1 MPRAVLG
8 RGQWEGWGTCRLHTL
23 ASSEALPQPV
33 AHPPP
38 TAVSRGVERVGN
50 HDKFDYFPSVPDHLP
65 PGPRDSGC
73 AFPTHTRQGQR
84 DPPGRGKAQGKLSQK
99 ARPQKGSAMG
109 RDTTEGQSPWQEV
122 RP

>member
-50 HDKFDYFPSVPDHLP
+50 HDKFDYFPSVRSGTRAVHSLRTPD
-65 PGPRDSGC
+65 R
-73 AFPTHTRQGQR
+73 ARETHQAA
-84 DPPGRGKAQGKLSQK
+84 GRL
-99 ARPQKGSAMG
+99 RGS
-109 RDTTEGQSPWQEV
+109 
-122 RP
+122 